1 MFHKILE
8 EANAGDQMGILVKGV
23 KREEARR
30 GMCAVKPGTYKQH
43 DHVKAQ
49 VGQVMSLDL

>member
-49 VGQVMSLDL
+49 VCQVMSLNL